1 MHARNE
7 RALRVSGRRVTLGW
21 MTLAL
26 SGGVIAGC
34 RVEGHSARAQMLL
47 AELSPITLAQPLSE
61 ARQAVPGL
69 RVHHPGDRWAM
80 QFAPDPARPMLA
92 GVIVAPNPAAGDSAS
107 PDAVVASVE
116 FLLTPV
122 QAATLRART
131 TTLLGDPTSLTC
143 AGRSISETD
152 SVITWS
158 RDVRGGVLMTVPHT
172 RLAGE
177 PSVARLF
184 VYGSEWNPQRALSG
198 YGVMACEA

>member
-1 MHARNE
+1 MHARTAKVIPASRVQV
-7 RALRVSGRRVTLGW
+7 RAFFGA
-21 MTLAL
+21 LAVCAVL
-26 SGGVIAGC
+26 VGC
-34 RVEGHSARAQMLL
+34 RLEGHSARAQELL
-47 AELSPITLAQPLSE
+47 GELSPIMLAQPLSE
-61 ARQAVPGL
+61 ARQSVPGL

-80 QFAPDPARPMLA
+80 QFAPDSARPLLA

-107 PDAVVASVE
+107 ADAVVASVE
-116 FLLTPV
+116 FLLTPS
-122 QAATLRART
+122 QATALRART
-131 TTLLGDPTSLTC
+131 TTLLGEPTSLEC

-152 SVITWS
+152 SVITWA
-158 RDVRGGVLMTVPHT
+158 RDVRGGVLMTVPNQ